1 MSAQIYIAGK
11 GAISAIGNN
20 VAENYASLRSLKS
33 GVSKI
38 TILQTRYAE
47 TLPAAE
53 VKLTNQ
59 QLAQLCGLSSSEP
72 RTALLSLIAAKEAV
86 ADANIPDF
94 KKWRTGFISAN
105 TVGAMDKT
113 ETIYKYYLEDDN
125 TDKLI
130 EEDPYDA
137 GYITELVAKQLE
149 IKDHI
154 TTISTACSSS
164 ANAMAYGARLIKS
177 NQLDI
182 VVAGGCDAMSRFT
195 LNGFNSLMILDITPC
210 TPYDEN
216 RKGLNLG
223 EGAGYVVLVSEKV
236 AATLAKKPT
245 TILSGYAN
253 ANDAFHQ
260 TASSPEGKG
269 NFLAM
274 LGALEMSGLSA
285 KQIDYINLHGTGTPN
300 NDLSEGMAVQR
311 IFGEVPRAS
320 STKPYTGHTLGACA
334 GIEAVFSILCI
345 ENGIVFPNLRFETK
359 MKELD
364 FVPVTELIE
373 NIEVNHV
380 MSNSFGFGGNC
391 SSVIFSKALEI

>member
-1 MSAQIYIAGK
+1 MQIFIAGK

-20 VAENYASLRSLKS
+20 VRENLASLRSGQS
-33 GVSKI
+33 GVAKI
-38 TILQTRYAE
+38 TILTTRYAE

-59 QLAQLCGLSSSEP
+59 ELSLLSGLSPNEP
-72 RTALLSLIAAKEAV
+72 RTALLSLIAAKEAIGD
-86 ADANIPDF
+86 ADIPDL
-94 KKWRTGFISAN
+94 KKWRIGFISAN

-113 ETIYKYYLEDDN
+113 ETIYKYFIEDSN
-125 TDKLI
+125 TDKLL

-137 GYITELVAKQLE
+137 GYVTELVANTLG

-164 ANAMAYGARLIKS
+164 ANTMAYGARLIKT

-195 LNGFNSLMILDITPC
+195 LNGFNSLMILDNKPC
-210 TPYDEN
+210 MPYDEN
-216 RKGLNLG
+216 RMGLNLG

-245 TILSGYAN
+245 ATLSGYAN

-260 TASSPEGKG
+260 TASSPEGRG
-269 NFLAM
+269 NFMAM
-274 LGALEMSGLSA
+274 QCALEMSGLST
-285 KQIDYINLHGTGTPN
+285 KDISYINLHGTGTSN
-300 NDLSEGMAVQR
+300 NDLSEGVAIQR
-311 IFGEVPRAS
+311 LFGEVPKAS

-334 GIEAVFSILCI
+334 GIEAVYSILAI
-345 ENGIVFPNLRFETK
+345 ENGIIYPNLRFETQ
-359 MKELD
+359 MKELN
-364 FVPVTELIE
+364 FAPVTELLE
-373 NIEVNHV
+373 NVAVSHA

-391 SSVIFSKALEI
+391 SSVIFSKVN

>member
-1 MSAQIYIAGK
+1 MKSNEVIFIAGK

-20 VAENYASLRSLKS
+20 VTENFASLRNLQT
-33 GVSKI
+33 GVAKI
-38 TILQTRYAE
+38 TVLTTRYAE
-47 TLPAAE
+47 ILPAAE
-53 VKLTNQ
+53 VKLTNEE
-59 QLAQLCGLSSSEP
+59 LAQLCGLSSNEP

-86 ADANIPDF
+86 ADANIPDL
-94 KKWRTGFISAN
+94 KKWRIGFVSAN

-113 ETIYKYYLEDDN
+113 ETIYKYFIEDSN
-125 TDKLI
+125 TDKLM

-137 GYITELVAKQLE
+137 GYVTELVANELG

-195 LNGFNSLMILDITPC
+195 LNGFNSLMILDTNPC
-210 TPYDEN
+210 TPYDDN

-236 AATLAKKPT
+236 AATLSKKPT
-245 TILSGYAN
+245 TTLSGYAN

-269 NFLAM
+269 NFMAM
-274 LGALEMSGLSA
+274 QGALEMSGLAA
-285 KQIDYINLHGTGTPN
+285 KDIDYINLHGTGTPN
-300 NDLSEGMAVQR
+300 NDLSEGIAVQR
-311 IFGEVPRAS
+311 IFGAVPKAS

-334 GIEAVFSILCI
+334 GIEAVYCILSI
-345 ENGIVFPNLRFETK
+345 ENGIIFPNLRFQTK

-364 FVPVTELIE
+364 FTPVTELLQ

-391 SSVIFSKALEI
+391 SSVIFSKAN